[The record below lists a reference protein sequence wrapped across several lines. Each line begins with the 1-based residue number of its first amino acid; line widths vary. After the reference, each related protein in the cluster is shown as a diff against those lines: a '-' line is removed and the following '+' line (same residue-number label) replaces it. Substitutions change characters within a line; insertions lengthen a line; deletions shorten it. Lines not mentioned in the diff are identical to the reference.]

1 MASQAAAVL
10 AAAGSRQPRRFRDR
24 ARTTRRRPSP
34 PTAPAWR
41 RSWPRHRSSPSR
53 ALALRSRR
61 RRPRL
66 PRPPPPSRPGAP
78 RATTATTSTTPTS
91 PTPPPRA
98 PPGSAAAA
106 RCCSSGARTSARAA
120 AATPRPRA
128 APRRSAGPP
137 RSSAA
142 LPRLRPRAGRPTPVG
157 PTSAPPR
164 PSRRAPAPASG
175 PPTGTTA
182 AVPSPTTTGMAAV
195 CPPPSRRLP
204 VLFFRSRFFLPL
216 LPPPPSRILVPVPV
230 AFVVGWWRQG
240 SGGRLGSR
248 GRLVRSR
255 RFVLGS
261 YCLGELSRPLSIFRH
276 GRCVQMIRYGEY
288 HPASSLHTVFPS
300 FHHFFKIQVVFG
312 VFSHASLEFRF
323 DRITKHSINSC
334 LFQTYP

>member
-1 MASQAAAVL
+1 MASP

-53 ALALRSRR
+53 ALALRSRQ

-142 LPRLRPRAGRPTPVG
+142 LPRPRPRAGRPTP
-157 PTSAPPR
+157 TSPLPPHSGAGIRTSDAHHSRGALPHHHRYGRRR
-164 PSRRAPAPASG
+164 PSPL
-175 PPTGTTA
+175 
-182 AVPSPTTTGMAAV
+182 
-195 CPPPSRRLP
+195 SRRLP

-230 AFVVGWWRQG
+230 AFVVGWWR
-240 SGGRLGSR
+240 
-248 GRLVRSR
+248 
-255 RFVLGS
+255 
-261 YCLGELSRPLSIFRH
+261 
-276 GRCVQMIRYGEY
+276 
-288 HPASSLHTVFPS
+288 
-300 FHHFFKIQVVFG
+300 
-312 VFSHASLEFRF
+312 
-323 DRITKHSINSC
+323 
-334 LFQTYP
+334 